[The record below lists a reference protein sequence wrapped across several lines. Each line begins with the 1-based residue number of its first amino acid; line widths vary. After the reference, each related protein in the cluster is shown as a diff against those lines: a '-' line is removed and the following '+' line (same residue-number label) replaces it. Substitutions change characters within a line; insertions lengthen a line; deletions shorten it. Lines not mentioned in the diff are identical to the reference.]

1 LRSEVEDQNLH
12 NRTQTGVSIQKNHWW
27 NVSLDKILIME
38 YMIIE
43 SYIHGGPMEERIL
56 ELKAEVL
63 KALAQPTR
71 LKILELLRNGERC
84 ICEIVPAINGEQSNI
99 SRHISLMQKSRLVT
113 TRKDGV
119 KVMVKVRDPKIFEIL
134 DSVSL
139 LLKKQF
145 QETRKLIQK
154 FA

>member
-1 LRSEVEDQNLH
+1 MEE
-12 NRTQTGVSIQKNHWW
+12 
-27 NVSLDKILIME
+27 IME
-38 YMIIE
+38 D
-43 SYIHGGPMEERIL
+43 RIL

-99 SRHISLMQKSRLVT
+99 SRHISLMQKSHLVT

-139 LLKKQF
+139 LLKKQI
-145 QETRKLIQK
+145 QETGRLIQK

>member
-1 LRSEVEDQNLH
+1 
-12 NRTQTGVSIQKNHWW
+12 
-27 NVSLDKILIME
+27 
-38 YMIIE
+38 
-43 SYIHGGPMEERIL
+43 MEERIL

-99 SRHISLMQKSRLVT
+99 SRHISLMQKSHLVT

-139 LLKKQF
+139 LLKKQI
-145 QETRKLIQK
+145 QETGKLIQK
-154 FA
+154 FV

>member
-1 LRSEVEDQNLH
+1 
-12 NRTQTGVSIQKNHWW
+12 
-27 NVSLDKILIME
+27 ME
-38 YMIIE
+38 E
-43 SYIHGGPMEERIL
+43 SMEERLL

-99 SRHISLMQKSRLVT
+99 SKHISLMQKSHLIT

-119 KVMVKVRDPKIFEIL
+119 KVMVNVKDPRVFEIL
-134 DSVSL
+134 DKVSAILKNQMKEQEKL
-139 LLKKQF
+139 LAQ
-145 QETRKLIQK
+145 I
-154 FA
+154 

>member
-1 LRSEVEDQNLH
+1 
-12 NRTQTGVSIQKNHWW
+12 
-27 NVSLDKILIME
+27 
-38 YMIIE
+38 
-43 SYIHGGPMEERIL
+43 MEERIL
-56 ELKAEVL
+56 ELKADIL
-63 KALAQPTR
+63 KVLAQPTR

-119 KVMVKVRDPKIFEIL
+119 KVMVKIRDPKIFEIL

-139 LLKKQF
+139 LLKKQI
-145 QETRKLIQK
+145 QETGKLIQK